1 MKLLNIIL
9 GAALFAK
16 SIFGYEINIIKP
28 EYQSGNITLSDNITD
43 IIDETVKDISSYSI
57 HQNDIIIN
65 IDSKINENVLD
76 LIDIIDDD
84 AIKYMGNNEIKVNYP
99 VLSLYMNKYKNLYDQ
114 YDVSNNKSIK
124 ADKETGNNKNDL
136 ARRDVEE
143 CMTNVMFEFNKL
155 CIFNRYDSTMRI
167 RPLECIIGGV
177 DLLLYNVLCGLNNE
191 MTNGN

>member
-43 IIDETVKDISSYSI
+43 IIDEMVKDISSYSI
-57 HQNDIIIN
+57 HQNDLIIN
-65 IDSKINENVLD
+65 VDSTINENVID
-76 LIDIIDDD
+76 LIDFIDDD
-84 AIKYMGNNEIKVNYP
+84 TIKYVGNNEIKVNYP
-99 VLSLYMNKYKNLYDQ
+99 VLSLYMDKYKNLYDQ

-136 ARRDVEE
+136 AKRTIIDCMMNPMIGFNNLCLCTNKRCGFTMIVTPPE
-143 CMTNVMFEFNKL
+143 CLF
-155 CIFNRYDSTMRI
+155 
-167 RPLECIIGGV
+167 GGFG
-177 DLLLYNVLCGLNNE
+177 LLLNGAICSLNN
-191 MTNGN
+191 